1 MVNGRHDN
9 AVLRQKS
16 STKQLGLD
24 IESVAEGDEYGRK
37 KTKNFRG
44 LASELMQL
52 STGGQNSKSSRVSQ
66 QTFKPMSEKSKQS
79 SCHKFEFPQSKKILE
94 NRPNAVY
101 LES

>member
-9 AVLRQKS
+9 VMIRQKS

-24 IESVAEGDEYGRK
+24 IESAGEGDEYGR

-66 QTFKPMSEKSKQS
+66 QTFKPMSDKSKQS